1 MKDHEFAILW
11 GQKSAMSDIRESKG
25 ERCVIP
31 TSSIH
36 LALPLGATHCLVTKP
51 PCAPVPQGAK
61 DQEVTVG
68 IGGRR

>member
-1 MKDHEFAILW
+1 
-11 GQKSAMSDIRESKG
+11 MSDIRESKG